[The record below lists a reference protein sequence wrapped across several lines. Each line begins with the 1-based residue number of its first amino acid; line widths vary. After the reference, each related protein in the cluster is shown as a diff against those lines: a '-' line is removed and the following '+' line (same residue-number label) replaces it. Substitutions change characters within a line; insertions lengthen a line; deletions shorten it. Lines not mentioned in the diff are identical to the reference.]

1 MNYQKYKETI
11 LELIDKK
18 RKAIVFLVFWGIF
31 LIGLNIFTDY
41 GVHYDEYANQAFGR
55 SANKCIRDA
64 LYRDSRTSELFSSP
78 TARHDLI
85 HGPAFEL
92 FLTFT
97 KEKLLKLTDSRD
109 IIFMRHLLTFLVF
122 YLGVFFFYLLCK
134 FHFKSWKMGIL
145 GSLFLILHPR
155 IFSHSFYNSVDI
167 PFLSFYILGTYTLI
181 RYLEKKTYP
190 RAIFHALACAILI
203 NIRAVGVIL
212 PLSTFIFLA
221 MDTIRFR
228 KHKEEIRKIVKTAL
242 LYTLL
247 LTGLVFLFCPL
258 LWKNPIGNFF
268 EILNRTA
275 KFQRADTSPAVWNY
289 HLKWIGLTTPL
300 LYSLCFFIGLLLSIK
315 DIFRSPI
322 KFFHQNRTILIALFL
337 LFVPLILPHIY
348 KTSLYDGWRHH
359 YFIYPIF
366 LIFSLTGVAALF
378 RLAKTKFHGWSYKFI
393 NTVFILIIVISL
405 KNTVQFMVK
414 YHPHQ
419 YVYAN
424 ILAGRDMGGVKARD
438 ALDYWGL
445 SYRKGLE
452 YILKTDKSDKIKV
465 CLGYGRNNIPILP
478 ANDRK
483 RLVFVKTMD
492 KADYFLGNY
501 KHSGGYIW
509 SRGDYPKQ
517 EEYYS
522 LKFGEVKFMVVYKLK
537 NLLPRKAPDTLHK
550 ISDLFVTPP
559 GRSNLTQ

>member
-1 MNYQKYKETI
+1 MNYRKYKETI

-41 GVHYDEYANQAFGR
+41 GVHYDEYTNQAFGR
-55 SANKCIRDA
+55 RASQCIQDA
-64 LYRDSRTSELFSSP
+64 LYRDSRISELFSSP
-78 TARHDLI
+78 IARHDLI
-85 HGPAFEL
+85 HGPVFEL
-92 FLTFT
+92 FLDFA
-97 KEKLLKLTDSRD
+97 KEKLLRLTDSRD

-134 FHFKSWKMGIL
+134 FHFESWKMGIM

-167 PFLSFYILGTYTLI
+167 PFLSFYILGAYTLI

-190 RAIFHALACAILI
+190 RAIFHALTCAILI
-203 NIRAVGVIL
+203 NIRAVGAIL
-212 PLSTFIFLA
+212 PLLTFIFLA
-221 MDTIRFR
+221 LDTIRFR
-228 KHKEEIRKIVKTAL
+228 KPKEEIIKITKTII

-275 KFQRADTSPAVWNY
+275 RFQRGDTVLPTWNY
-289 HLKWIGLTTPL
+289 HLKWIVFTTPL
-300 LYSLCFFIGLLLSIK
+300 LYSFCFFIGLFLSIK
-315 DIFRSPI
+315 DIFKGPV
-322 KFFHQNRTILIALFL
+322 KFFHQNRTILIAIFL

-366 LIFSLTGVAALF
+366 LIFSLTGVVVLF
-378 RLAKTKFHGWSYKFI
+378 RFIKTKFHGRNYKFI
-393 NTVFILIIVISL
+393 NTAFILIIVLSL

-424 ILAGRDMGGVKARD
+424 ILAGRDMELAKARS

-465 CLGYGRNNIPILP
+465 CLGQGKLNIGVLP
-478 ANDRK
+478 ASDRK
-483 RLVFVKTMD
+483 RLISVKNMAE
-492 KADYFLGNY
+492 ADYFLGNY
-501 KHSGGYIW
+501 KSLGRYRW
-509 SRGDYPKQ
+509 SRGDYPNQ

-522 LKFGEVKFMVVYKLK
+522 LKFGEVKFMVVYKIK
-537 NLLPRKAPDTLHK
+537 K
-550 ISDLFVTPP
+550 SPP
-559 GRSNLTQ
+559 KDKKG